1 MRIGWI
7 GLGKMG
13 LPMSRR
19 LHDAG
24 HTITAYARN
33 DVGRERATAN
43 GYQPVSTMAALA
55 ESSDV
60 VFTAISD
67 DAALLEIA
75 VGDDALAAQLR
86 AGRSWI
92 DTSTVSPSASNLVA
106 KRLEARNVAYLRAPI
121 SGSTALAAVGT
132 LTTMVSGPRAD
143 FERLQPLL
151 AAYTRKQFYLGDGE
165 QSRYMKLAVNAM
177 VGATAALLA
186 ESLAF
191 SSKGGIELEAAMEV
205 FCDSAVASPLM
216 QYKRAMII
224 EGKYEPAFAVSQI
237 MKDLD
242 ILLDVGREHH
252 APQPLAAQIRQQ
264 FESAYLHGHGERDL
278 FVLVKEMA
286 ELAGVWRERAKTV

>member
-1 MRIGWI
+1 M
-7 GLGKMG
+7 
-13 LPMSRR
+13 
-19 LHDAG
+19 D
-24 HTITAYARN
+24 
-33 DVGRERATAN
+33 
-43 GYQPVSTMAALA
+43 ALA
-55 ESSDV
+55 EKADT

-67 DAALLEIA
+67 DAALLDIA
-75 VGDDALAAQLR
+75 VGDNALAAHLG
-86 AGRSWI
+86 AGQSWI
-92 DTSTVSPSASNLVA
+92 DTSTVSPAASSVVA
-106 KRLEARNVAYLRAPI
+106 KRLEASNVAYLRAPV
-121 SGSTALAAVGT
+121 SGSTALAAAGT
-132 LTTMVSGPRAD
+132 LTTMVSGPRTD
-143 FERLQPLL
+143 FERLQPVL

-191 SSKGGIELEAAMEV
+191 SGKGGIGLEAAMEV

-242 ILLDVGREHH
+242 ILLDVGRSSHS
-252 APQPLAAQIRQQ
+252 PQPLAAQIRQQ

-286 ELAGVWRERAKTV
+286 ELAGVGKR